1 MALSIGPVLTLYDA
15 DRCPYC
21 ARVRIVL
28 AEKGLEYET
37 VAVDLDDRPAWIFEK
52 NPLGK
57 VPVLEEDVFVLPESE
72 VINEYLE
79 ERYPE
84 PALWPAD
91 PAERA
96 HGRLLVFRFDR
107 LSRPYYALRRG
118 DESARSELDE
128 QLGDLDSLLAGRPF
142 LTGRDFGLAD
152 AAYLPWILRARH
164 ALSVDLELHAH
175 LSDWVARAGERPS
188 VAAELELLAPR

>member
-1 MALSIGPVLTLYDA
+1 MLTLYDA

-37 VAVDLDDRPAWIFEK
+37 VVVDLDDRPAWIYEK
-52 NPLGK
+52 NPLGR
-57 VPVLEEDVFVLPESE
+57 VPVLEEDAFVLPESA
-72 VINEYLE
+72 VIMEYLE

-84 PALWPAD
+84 PPLWPAD

-96 HGRLLVFRFDR
+96 AGRLLVERFDQ

-118 DESARSELDE
+118 DEEARGRLHDELAK
-128 QLGDLDSLLAGRPF
+128 LDTVLAGRPY
-142 LTGRDFGLAD
+142 LTGRDFGIAD
-152 AAYLPWILRARH
+152 AAYLPWILRAESM
-164 ALSVDLELHAH
+164 LGVDLDPHPDLAE
-175 LSDWVARAGERPS
+175 WVARTRERPS
-188 VAAELELLAPR
+188 VAAETALLAAL

>member
-1 MALSIGPVLTLYDA
+1 VLTLYDA

-37 VAVDLDDRPAWIFEK
+37 VVVDLDDRPAWIYEK
-52 NPLGK
+52 NPLGR
-57 VPVLEEDVFVLPESE
+57 VPVLEEDAFVLPESV

-84 PALWPAD
+84 PPLWPAD

-96 HGRLLVFRFDR
+96 AGRLLVERFDQ

-118 DESARSELDE
+118 AEEARDRLSDELAKLD
-128 QLGDLDSLLAGRPF
+128 GLLAERPF
-142 LTGRDFGLAD
+142 LTGRQFGIAD
-152 AAYLPWILRARH
+152 AAYLPWILRAETM
-164 ALSVDLELHAH
+164 LGVDLDPYPALAE
-175 LSDWVARAGERPS
+175 WVARAGERPS
-188 VAAELELLAPR
+188 VAAETALLAAS

>member
-1 MALSIGPVLTLYDA
+1 MLKLYDA
-15 DRCPYC
+15 DRCTYC

-28 AEKGLEYET
+28 AEKGAQYET
-37 VAVDLDDRPAWIFEK
+37 VVVDLDDRPAWIYEK

-57 VPVLEEDVFVLPESE
+57 VPVLEEGDFVLPESA

-84 PALWPAD
+84 PPLWPAD

-96 HGRLLVFRFDR
+96 AGRLLVHRFDE

-118 DESARSELDE
+118 ESARQRLDE
-128 QLGDLDSLLAGRPF
+128 DLGRLDSLLTERPF
-142 LTGRDFGLAD
+142 LSGSDFGLAD
-152 AAYLPWILRARH
+152 AAYLPWILRAGTM
-164 ALSVDLELHAH
+164 LGVDLDAH
-175 LSDWVARAGERPS
+175 TALADWVERTRDRPS
-188 VAAELELLAPR
+188 VAAETALLAAL

>member
-1 MALSIGPVLTLYDA
+1 VALSIGAVLTLYDA

-37 VAVDLDDRPAWIFEK
+37 VIVDLDDRPAWIYEK

-57 VPVLEEDVFVLPESE
+57 VPVLEEDAFVLPESE

-84 PALWPAD
+84 PPLWPAD

-96 HGRLLVFRFDR
+96 LGRLLVYRFDR

-118 DESARSELDE
+118 EESARSELHE
-128 QLGDLDSLLAGRPF
+128 QLSDLDSLLAGRPF
-142 LTGRDFGLAD
+142 LTGREFGLAD
-152 AAYLPWILRARH
+152 AAYLPWILRAGSLL
-164 ALSVDLELHAH
+164 AVDLEPHAE
-175 LSDWVARAGERPS
+175 LSGWVSRVSERPS
-188 VAAELELLAPR
+188 VAAELELLAPT